1 MFLGIALLI
10 CVFRFR
16 SGIWGFVV
24 DKLKIRAQAKERIS

>member
-16 SGIWGFVV
+16 SGVWGYVAGR
-24 DKLKIRAQAKERIS
+24 LKIRAAA